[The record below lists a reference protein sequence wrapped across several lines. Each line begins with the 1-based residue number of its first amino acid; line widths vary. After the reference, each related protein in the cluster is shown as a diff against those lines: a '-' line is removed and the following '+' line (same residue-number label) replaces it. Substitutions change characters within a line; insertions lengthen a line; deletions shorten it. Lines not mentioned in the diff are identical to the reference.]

1 MWYEKHTN
9 KRKPGAPWL
18 PSEVR
23 ITDWLTGVGH
33 RDDFA
38 SNTEVDKLLEQ
49 ISCALLE
56 MRREVLRPNYEVN
69 TANNKL

>member
-1 MWYEKHTN
+1 ME
-9 KRKPGAPWL
+9 
-18 PSEVR
+18 
-23 ITDWLTGVGH
+23 H

-38 SNTEVDKLLEQ
+38 FNTEVDKLLEQ

-56 MRREVLRPNYEVN
+56 MGREPVVKDLRPNYEVN